1 MVPNSL
7 SVHKKNVCVMKHL
20 FVADYR
26 EKGSTL
32 LELLSAMGYQ
42 PSFDR
47 LDVADYVVSGGYA
60 IERKSVHDLVS
71 SILDGR
77 LVDQITRMC
86 EVYERRSLLVIG
98 SLKEA
103 EKLSPNTSL
112 LYSSLAWTTLKGVA
126 IVVFEEE
133 KQAAEFLRWL
143 IQKSSEAEKR
153 GFEPLIRRRK
163 PKSGR
168 AELEVL
174 NVLSSLPGVGPV
186 TANRLLQE
194 FGSLSAIFS
203 ASYSKLEAV
212 VGAAKAKRLY
222 NLFNLKKQQ
231 AKEKSLTDFL

>member
-153 GFEPLIRRRK
+153 GFEPLIRRK

-186 TANRLLQE
+186 TAI
-194 FGSLSAIFS
+194 G
-203 ASYSKLEAV
+203 Y
-212 VGAAKAKRLY
+212 Y
-222 NLFNLKKQQ
+222 
-231 AKEKSLTDFL
+231 KSLVAFLRSFPRLTQSLRRLWGLLKQKGFTTSLT